1 MNNQSHLV
9 KLGFFVFLTI
19 SILVVLVFWFSWNT
33 VESRKGLE
41 LNVRFRNVKG
51 LVRGA
56 DVRQNGVR
64 VGTVNGVYSDASA
77 GGAMVVLGL
86 YRDIKVPNRSYY
98 SVNTGSLLGDASLD
112 IYTCPTRGKEDPDEL
127 TGDENSGCNENV
139 PTGFLED
146 KATAVGIYEATPNL
160 DDAVKELEGVIK
172 QLRTTT
178 LLGVNRILEEMNVTM
193 EDIGPK
199 LSSTIGNIDKMT
211 QELRISV
218 KEITSKTDGVV
229 SNLNETTSNIKESTR
244 NMPEQLNSI
253 LKKTDETVSSLK
265 NEIDNLQMDSRLDG
279 MEKGLKDILDDIEK
293 MTSSLSEES
302 FLQSIKD
309 TTKTINETAESINST
324 FTSINEME
332 RTSDIGLFY
341 LKNESQ
347 ATEELA
353 SEISFTFAKENW
365 YIGLNHEWWEN
376 SDTNFFSGLRN
387 ENFKLGAGM
396 FRGSTAAE
404 FSREGKKMTF
414 QSIVWWPDDLD
425 LNLKIKL
432 GIPISEKTNIVLG
445 FEKIQ
450 NSEENIFTGLQH
462 NF

>member
-1 MNNQSHLV
+1 MNNQSHLI

-19 SILVVLVFWFSWNT
+19 SILIVLVFWFSWNT

-41 LNVRFRNVKG
+41 VNVRFRNVKG

-64 VGTVNGVYSDASA
+64 VGTVNSVYSDPGA

-86 YRDIKVPNRSYY
+86 YRGIQVPNRSYY
-98 SVNTGSLLGDASLD
+98 TVNTGSLLGDASLD
-112 IYTCPTRGKEDPDEL
+112 IYTCSLKGKDDPQEL
-127 TGDENSGCNENV
+127 TGDEDSGCNENV
-139 PTGFLED
+139 PEGFLED

-178 LLGVNRILEEMNVTM
+178 LLGVNRILEEMSITM

-199 LSSTIGNIDKMT
+199 LSSTIGNVDTMT
-211 QELRISV
+211 KELRDSV
-218 KEITSKTDGVV
+218 KEITAKTDGVV

-244 NMPEQLNSI
+244 KMPEQLNSI
-253 LKKTDETVSSLK
+253 LEKTDETVSSLK
-265 NEIDNLQMDSRLDG
+265 NEIDNLEIDSRLDG
-279 MEKGLKDILDDIEK
+279 LEKELKEILDDIEG

-302 FLQSIKD
+302 FLQDIKN
-309 TTKTINETAESINST
+309 TTENINKTAESINST
-324 FTSINEME
+324 FTNINELE
-332 RTSDIGLFY
+332 RSSNIGLFY
-341 LKNESQ
+341 LKNENQS
-347 ATEELA
+347 TEKLT
-353 SEISFTFAKENW
+353 SEVRFTFFKENW
-365 YIGLNHEWWEN
+365 YVGLNHEWWES
-376 SDTNFFSGLRN
+376 SDTSFFAGLRN
-387 ENFKLGAGM
+387 ENINFGAGT
-396 FRGSTAAE
+396 FRGNTAAE
-404 FSREGKKMTF
+404 FSTEGKKINF
-414 QSIVWWPDDLD
+414 QSVVWWPEDLD

-450 NSEENIFTGLQH
+450 NSEENIFTGFQH